1 MPCCSQQFFP
11 PKSVFRCICGGG
23 GYWTGT
29 YTEVVVATVTLTSE
43 NFESV
48 VTENDIVLIDF
59 WASWCGPCRSFA
71 PIFEAASETHQDIV
85 FAKVNTETERELAQY
100 FNVQSIPTVVVFREQ
115 VGLFAQPGALPPA
128 SLEQLITQVRGLDMD
143 EVRAELATEGQE
155 PADA

>member
-1 MPCCSQQFFP
+1 M
-11 PKSVFRCICGGG
+11 
-23 GYWTGT
+23 
-29 YTEVVVATVTLTSE
+29 ATVTLTSE

-59 WASWCGPCRSFA
+59 WASWCGPCKSFA
-71 PIFEAASETHQDIV
+71 PIFEAASEKHADIT

-128 SLEQLITQVRGLDMD
+128 SLEQLITQIRELNMD
-143 EVRAELATEGQE
+143 EVRAEMATEGQK

>member
-1 MPCCSQQFFP
+1 M
-11 PKSVFRCICGGG
+11 
-23 GYWTGT
+23 
-29 YTEVVVATVTLTSE
+29 EVVVATVTLTSE

-71 PIFEAASETHQDIV
+71 PIFEAASEKHEDIT

-128 SLEQLITQVRGLDMD
+128 SLEQLITQIRELNMD
-143 EVRAELATEGQE
+143 EVRAEMATEGQE

>member
-1 MPCCSQQFFP
+1 M
-11 PKSVFRCICGGG
+11 
-23 GYWTGT
+23 
-29 YTEVVVATVTLTSE
+29 ATVTLTSE

-71 PIFEAASETHQDIV
+71 PIFEAASEKHQDIT

-128 SLEQLITQVRGLDMD
+128 SLEQLITQIRELNMD